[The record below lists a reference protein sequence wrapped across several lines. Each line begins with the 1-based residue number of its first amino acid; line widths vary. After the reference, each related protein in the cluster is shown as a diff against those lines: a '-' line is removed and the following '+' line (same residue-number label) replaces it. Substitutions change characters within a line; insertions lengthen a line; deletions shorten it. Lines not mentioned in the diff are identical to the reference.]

1 MGLLTRLL
9 NRPGSQADRRVG
21 RFLRSSAE
29 LETLGEEFAE
39 LTDEEL
45 TARAGEVFSS
55 GSPDEQRIRYAALAR
70 EAADRALGERP
81 YDTQLTGLAGLL
93 DGTVVQMLTGEG
105 KTLVGALAAA
115 GYALQGRRVHVVSV
129 NDYLAVRDRDW
140 MAPVFELLGVEAAA
154 ISGAAPD
161 AQRRESYRAA
171 VVYGSVSEIG
181 FDVLRDRFRLP
192 GEELRIPERDV
203 VIVDEAD
210 SVLIDEARVPLVLA
224 GSTEK
229 EDADRAIARLVAGL
243 DPEEH
248 IEVSEDRRSVS
259 LTSAG
264 IDRVEEELD
273 ADLYGADTD
282 RLAAVNIALYAR
294 MLVHRDVD
302 YIVVDGE
309 IKLVDAARGRI
320 AQLQRWPDGLQAAV
334 EAKESLETSVSGEIL
349 DQMTVE
355 ELIHSY
361 ARVCGM
367 TGTALA
373 VGDDLREF
381 YDLEIVPVDPHEP
394 VIRVDEPD
402 RLYTFQE
409 SKERAIV
416 EEVAA
421 AHAERRPVLI
431 GTRSVAESESLA
443 ARLRERGIECEVLN
457 AKDDSREAEIIAR
470 AGRADA
476 VTVSTQMAGRGTDI
490 RLGEES
496 DDGAADVA
504 EAGGLLVIGAGRYES
519 SRLDDQLRGR
529 AGRQGDPGTSVF
541 FTSLED
547 DLMTRVPE
555 AQRFVEEGDETGLI
569 ASKRAAA
576 LVEHAQRIAEGENTA
591 VHRDTW
597 RFNELMAKQ
606 RQLVLTRREEIRTGE
621 RGPEELREMLGA
633 ERVSEIEEATSADVL
648 DAAIRDVL
656 LFRIDERWVEHL
668 AFLND
673 LREGIHLRTLAREKP
688 HEAFNTESIEAFST
702 FWDDVLAA
710 ACDVLEEAE
719 FTEDGVDLP
728 AHGLKRPSSTWTYL
742 TTENVFGSD
751 IENVVKRVRARR

>member
-1 MGLLTRLL
+1 MGLFSRLL
-9 NRPGSQADRRVG
+9 NRPGAQADKRIGWFDRAQDSVAQ
-21 RFLRSSAE
+21 RH
-29 LETLGEEFAE
+29 EEYADS
-39 LTDEEL
+39 TDEQL
-45 TARAGEVFSS
+45 TEAAAAVFET
-55 GSPDEQRIRYAALAR
+55 GTREEQLVRFVALAR
-70 EAADRALGERP
+70 EAAERTLDERP
-81 YDTQLTGLAGLL
+81 YDTQLRGLVGLL
-93 DGTVVQMLTGEG
+93 DGNVVQMLTGEG

-129 NDYLAVRDRDW
+129 NDYLAVRDRGW
-140 MAPVFELLGVEAAA
+140 MAPVFDLLGVSVSAV
-154 ISGAAPD
+154 SGSMSD
-161 AQRRESYRAA
+161 EERREAYRAE

-192 GEELRIPERDV
+192 GEEVRVESRDV

-224 GSTEK
+224 GSTQK
-229 EDADRAIARLVAGL
+229 EDADQRVARLVARL
-243 DPEEH
+243 DPDEH
-248 IEVSEDRRSVS
+248 IEVTEDRRAVS
-259 LTSAG
+259 LTPAG
-264 IDRVEEELD
+264 IDEVEDSLGVE
-273 ADLYGADTD
+273 LYGQDAAT
-282 RLAAVNIALYAR
+282 LAAVNLALYAR

-302 YIVVDGE
+302 YLVVDGA
-309 IKLVDAARGRI
+309 IKLIDASRGRI
-320 AQLQRWPDGLQAAV
+320 AHLQRWPDGLQAAV
-334 EAKESLETSVSGEIL
+334 EAKEKLETSTSGEIL

-361 ARVCGM
+361 TRVCGM

-394 VIRVDEPD
+394 VIRIDEAD
-402 RLYTFQE
+402 RLFTFQE

-416 EEVAA
+416 EEVAE
-421 AHAERRPVLI
+421 AHASDRPVLV

-443 ARLRERGIECEVLN
+443 ERLRERGIDCEVLN
-457 AKDDSREAEIIAR
+457 AKDDTREAQIIAR
-470 AGRADA
+470 AGEAGA

-490 RLGEES
+490 RLGGE
-496 DDGAADVA
+496 DVA

-529 AGRQGDPGTSVF
+529 AGRQGDPGSSVF

-547 DLMTRVPE
+547 ELMSRVPE

-569 ASKRAAA
+569 TSKRAAL
-576 LVEHAQRIAEGENTA
+576 LVEHAQRMAEGENTA

-597 RFNELMAKQ
+597 RFNDLMAKQ
-606 RQLVLTRREEIRTGE
+606 RELVLTRRDEVRDEL
-621 RGPEELREMLGA
+621 RGPAEVRDLLG
-633 ERVSEIEEATSADVL
+633 EDRVSQIEDEQSADVL
-648 DAAIRDVL
+648 DTAIRDVL
-656 LFRIDERWVEHL
+656 LFAVDERWVDHL

-688 HEAFNTESIEAFST
+688 HEAFNEESIGAFAS
-702 FWDDVLAA
+702 FWDDVLTRSHE
-710 ACDVLEEAE
+710 VLADAD
-719 FTEDGVDLP
+719 FTGEGVDLP

-751 IENVVKRVRARR
+751 LETVVKTLRKP

>member
-1 MGLLTRLL
+1 MGFLSRLL
-9 NRPGSQADRRVG
+9 NRPGAQADKRVG
-21 RFLRSSAE
+21 WFDRAQADLDRH
-29 LETLGEEFAE
+29 GEEYAQQ
-39 LTDEEL
+39 TDEEL
-45 TARAGEVFSS
+45 SETARTLFETGGREDQLV
-55 GSPDEQRIRYAALAR
+55 RYAALAR
-70 EAADRALGERP
+70 EAAERALGERP
-81 YDTQLTGLAGLL
+81 YDPQLRGLIGLL
-93 DGTVVQMLTGEG
+93 DGAVVQMLTGEG

-140 MAPVFELLGVEAAA
+140 MGPVFDLLGVSADSV
-154 ISGAAPD
+154 SGAKSD
-161 AQRRESYRAA
+161 EQRREAYRAE

-192 GEELRIPERDV
+192 DEEARVEVRDV

-224 GSTEK
+224 GSTIRE
-229 EDADRAIARLVAGL
+229 EADRRIARLVAEL
-243 DPEEH
+243 DAETH
-248 IEVSEDRRSVS
+248 IEVSEDRRSVALS
-259 LTSAG
+259 PAG
-264 IDRVEEELD
+264 IDEVERILD
-273 ADLYGADTD
+273 VELYGDDAQT
-282 RLAAVNIALYAR
+282 LAAVNIALYAR

-302 YIVVDGE
+302 YLVSDGE
-309 IKLVDAARGRI
+309 IRLIDAARGRV

-334 EAKESLETSVSGEIL
+334 EAKESLETSTSGEIL

-361 ARVCGM
+361 TRVCGM

-373 VGDDLREF
+373 VGEDLREF
-381 YDLEIVPVDPHEP
+381 YGLEIVAVDPHEP

-402 RLYTFQE
+402 RLFTYQE

-416 EEVAA
+416 EEVAR
-421 AHAERRPVLI
+421 AHAADRPVLV

-457 AKDDSREAEIIAR
+457 AKDDTREAQIIAD
-470 AGRADA
+470 AGRAGA

-490 RLGEES
+490 RLG
-496 DDGAADVA
+496 DADVA
-504 EAGGLLVIGAGRYES
+504 ESGGLLVIGAGRYES

-529 AGRQGDPGTSVF
+529 AGRQGDPGSSVF

-547 DLMTRVPE
+547 ELMSRVPE

-569 ASKRAAA
+569 TAKRAAL
-576 LVEHAQRIAEGENTA
+576 LVEHAQRMAEGENTA

-597 RFNELMAKQ
+597 RFNELMAQQ
-606 RQLVLTRREEIRTGE
+606 RQLVLDRRDEVRTGA
-621 RGPEELREMLGA
+621 RGPQEVRDLLEDD
-633 ERVSEIEEATSADVL
+633 RVAEIEEKISADIL
-648 DAAIRDVL
+648 DEAIRDLL
-656 LFRIDERWVEHL
+656 LFAIDERWVEHL
-668 AFLND
+668 AYLND

-688 HEAFNTESIEAFST
+688 HEAFNAESIEAFAS
-702 FWDDVLAA
+702 FWDDVLDRART
-710 ACDVLEEAE
+710 VLLEAE
-719 FTEDGVDLP
+719 PDEDGLDLP
-728 AHGLKRPSSTWTYL
+728 AHCLKRPSSTWTYL

-751 IENVVKRVRARR
+751 LESVVKRIRRD

>member
-1 MGLLTRLL
+1 MGLFSRLL
-9 NRPGSQADRRVG
+9 NRPGTQADKRIGWFDRAHDSVAQ
-21 RFLRSSAE
+21 RQ
-29 LETLGEEFAE
+29 EEYADS
-39 LTDEEL
+39 TDEQL
-45 TARAGEVFSS
+45 TEAAAAVFET
-55 GSPDEQRIRYAALAR
+55 GSREEQLIRFVALAR
-70 EAADRALGERP
+70 EAAERVLDERP
-81 YDTQLTGLAGLL
+81 YDTQLRGLVGLL

-140 MAPVFELLGVEAAA
+140 MGPVFALLGVTVSAV
-154 ISGAAPD
+154 SGAMSD
-161 AQRRESYRAA
+161 EERREAYRAE

-192 GEELRIPERDV
+192 DEDIRVEARDV

-224 GSTEK
+224 GSTQK
-229 EDADRAIARLVAGL
+229 EDADQRVARLVARL
-243 DPEEH
+243 DPDEH
-248 IEVSEDRRSVS
+248 IEVTEDRRAVS
-259 LTSAG
+259 LTPAG
-264 IDRVEEELD
+264 IDEVERVLEVE
-273 ADLYGADTD
+273 LYGQDAKT
-282 RLAAVNIALYAR
+282 LASVNLALYAR

-302 YIVVDGE
+302 YLVVDGA
-309 IKLVDAARGRI
+309 IKLIDASRGRI
-320 AQLQRWPDGLQAAV
+320 AHLQRWPDGLQAAV
-334 EAKESLETSVSGEIL
+334 EAKEKLETSTSGEIL

-361 ARVCGM
+361 TRVCGM

-394 VIRVDEPD
+394 VIRLDEED
-402 RLYTFQE
+402 RLFTFQE

-416 EEVAA
+416 EEVAE
-421 AHAERRPVLI
+421 AHASGRPVLV

-443 ARLRERGIECEVLN
+443 ERLRERGIDCEVLN
-457 AKDDSREAEIIAR
+457 AKDDTREAQIIAR
-470 AGRADA
+470 AGEAGA

-490 RLGEES
+490 RLGGE
-496 DDGAADVA
+496 DVE

-529 AGRQGDPGTSVF
+529 AGRQGDPGSSVF

-547 DLMTRVPE
+547 ELMSRVPE

-569 ASKRAAA
+569 TSKRAAL
-576 LVEHAQRIAEGENTA
+576 LVEHAQRMAEGENTA

-597 RFNELMAKQ
+597 RFNDLMAKQ
-606 RQLVLTRREEIRTGE
+606 RQLVLTRRDEVRDGA
-621 RGPEELREMLGA
+621 RGPEELRDLLGDD
-633 ERVSEIEEATSADVL
+633 RVAQIEGEQSADVL
-648 DAAIRDVL
+648 DTAIRDIL
-656 LFRIDERWVEHL
+656 LFAVDERWVDHL

-688 HEAFNTESIEAFST
+688 HEAFNEESIGAFAS
-702 FWDDVLAA
+702 FWDDVLTRAN
-710 ACDVLEEAE
+710 DVLAEAD
-719 FTEDGVDLP
+719 FTGDGVDLP

-751 IENVVKRVRARR
+751 LETVVKSLRRS

>member
-1 MGLLTRLL
+1 MGFLSRLL
-9 NRPGSQADRRVG
+9 NRPGAQADKRVG
-21 RFLRSSAE
+21 WFDRAQADLDRHADEYASLDDAGLSEAARTVF
-29 LETLGEEFAE
+29 ETGGREDQL
-39 LTDEEL
+39 
-45 TARAGEVFSS
+45 V
-55 GSPDEQRIRYAALAR
+55 RYAALVR
-70 EAADRALGERP
+70 EAAERALGERP
-81 YDTQLTGLAGLL
+81 YDTQLRGLVGLL

-129 NDYLAVRDRDW
+129 NDYLAVRDARW
-140 MAPVFELLGVEAAA
+140 MGPLFELLGVSVDSVSAART
-154 ISGAAPD
+154 D
-161 AQRRESYRAA
+161 AQRREAYRAE

-192 GEELRIPERDV
+192 DEDIRVEARDV

-224 GSTEK
+224 GSTVRE
-229 EDADRAIARLVAGL
+229 EADRRIARLVAQL
-243 DPEEH
+243 DADTH

-259 LTSAG
+259 LSPTG
-264 IDRVEEELD
+264 IDEVERQLEV
-273 ADLYGADTD
+273 DLYGDDAQT
-282 RLAAVNIALYAR
+282 LAAVNIALYAR

-302 YIVVDGE
+302 YLVVDGR
-309 IKLVDAARGRI
+309 IRLIDASRGRV

-334 EAKESLETSVSGEIL
+334 EAKESLETSTSGEIL

-361 ARVCGM
+361 DRVCGM

-373 VGDDLREF
+373 VGEDLREF
-381 YDLEIVPVDPHEP
+381 YSLEIVAVDSHEP
-394 VIRVDEPD
+394 VIRVDEAD
-402 RLYTFQE
+402 RLFTYQE

-416 EEVAA
+416 EEVAR
-421 AHAERRPVLI
+421 AHAADRPVLV

-443 ARLRERGIECEVLN
+443 TRLRERGIDCEVLN
-457 AKDDSREAEIIAR
+457 AKDDTREAQIIAA
-470 AGRADA
+470 AGEAGA

-490 RLGEES
+490 RLG
-496 DDGAADVA
+496 DDAVA

-529 AGRQGDPGTSVF
+529 AGRQGDPGSSVF

-547 DLMTRVPE
+547 ELMSRVPE
-555 AQRFVEEGDETGLI
+555 AQRFLEEGDETGLI
-569 ASKRAAA
+569 TARRAAL
-576 LVEHAQRIAEGENTA
+576 LVEHAQRMAEGENTA

-597 RFNELMAKQ
+597 RFNELVAQQ
-606 RQLVLTRREEIRTGE
+606 RQLVLDRRDEVRTGA
-621 RGPEELREMLGA
+621 RGPEEIRALLGEERTA
-633 ERVSEIEEATSADVL
+633 ELEDAASVDAL
-648 DAAIRDVL
+648 DDAIRDVL
-656 LFRIDERWVEHL
+656 LFSVDERWVEHL

-688 HEAFNTESIEAFST
+688 HEAFNAESIEAFST
-702 FWDDVLAA
+702 FWDDVLERAHT
-710 ACDVLEEAE
+710 VLAEADL
-719 FTEDGVDLP
+719 DGDGLDLP

-751 IENVVKRVRARR
+751 LEAVVKRMRRD